1 MRGGRLVDG
10 KNGSDNGILTRFLE
24 SILGIAEHMNR
35 LLGDEIKR
43 RVILEEEQR
52 MVNEQGMY
60 MEYEFEYEFK
70 HGNR

>member
-1 MRGGRLVDG
+1 MRGERLVDG

>member
-1 MRGGRLVDG
+1 VRGERLVDG

-60 MEYEFEYEFK
+60 MEYGFEYEFK
-70 HGNR
+70 YGNR

>member
-1 MRGGRLVDG
+1 VRGERLVDG